1 MPSNY
6 LILCCPL
13 LLGRCKLIISLKSV
27 SSPQSPSDNRHTQ
40 PPQSVYIRISGG
52 FRERN
57 WKEVG
62 QVVTGEE
69 KQKKR
74 IVPSFRSAGLAF
86 GRESAER
93 SGSPLIPR
101 KHPPPPSQDAQQALA
116 LNISLLPNYFQNG
129 TARPPAGMHISLQ
142 CLWLSDL
149 YFSNYPPQSP
159 PLCK

>member
-1 MPSNY
+1 MSVESVMPSNH

-27 SSPQSPSDNRHTQ
+27 SPPQSPSDNRHTQ
-40 PPQSVYIRISGG
+40 SPQSVYIRISGG

-101 KHPPPPSQDAQQALA
+101 KHSPLPITGCSAGSCSEHLIATQ
-116 LNISLLPNYFQNG
+116 LLPKWDCSPTSWHAHF
-129 TARPPAGMHISLQ
+129 PPV
-142 CLWLSDL
+142 
-149 YFSNYPPQSP
+149 FVVV
-159 PLCK
+159 